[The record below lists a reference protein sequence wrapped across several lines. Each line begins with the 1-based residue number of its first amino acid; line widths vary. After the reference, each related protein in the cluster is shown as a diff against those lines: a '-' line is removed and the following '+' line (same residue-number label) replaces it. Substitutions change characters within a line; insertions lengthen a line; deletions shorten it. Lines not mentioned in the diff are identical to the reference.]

1 MSTTKQISRAVRRAL
16 MLSVGAAAA
25 TAASLPAMGQ
35 AAPAPAPESAQV
47 ETIVITGSRIPQ
59 PQLESVSPVTS
70 INNVAIQQS
79 GVTRVEDLLNT
90 LPQVAG
96 QYGAGLSNGATGEAT
111 VSLRGL
117 GANRTMVLVNG
128 RRLMPGDPTLNGNA
142 APDLNQIPAG
152 LVERV
157 DLLTGGASAVYGAD
171 AVAGVVNFV
180 INDHFQGVRFEG
192 NYNFYQHDNRDN
204 SAQAANKLFGFTPP
218 SGNSTDGYARDFNVI
233 AGSNFAE
240 GRGNATAYAGYRR
253 VAAVLQAKRDYSNC
267 SLTSTTTGGVSTLG
281 CGGSTTSFVARF
293 NNPGQINPA
302 TGKVSTMHFD
312 PATGDA
318 VFGSPPLYNFAP
330 LNYYQRPD
338 ERYTA
343 GAFVHYD
350 VNDHARIYSEF
361 MFMDDRSIAQI
372 APSGAFPGAGPA
384 ATATGIP
391 DGTFLINCDNPF
403 LTTTELHYWCAD
415 STSSPPAHVALRR
428 RNVEGGP
435 RYDDL
440 GHTSYRAVFGVKGDI
455 TDAWSY
461 DAYGLWGTTRYSEE
475 YFNDVSK
482 ARMAAALDAVKLTN
496 GQIVC
501 AANAS
506 GVIGAPGCVPWNIFS
521 NIGGGV
527 TPAAVQ
533 YLSIPGESKG
543 ATTERVL
550 DGAVTGDLGKLGVKL
565 PTAHDGLGVSV
576 GAEYRSE
583 ASELNPDITFQ
594 INDLAG
600 QGSPT
605 LPTIGSLHVAEIFA
619 EARLPLV
626 EDKPFAKSLTFET
639 GYRYSDY
646 NLSFGSTNT
655 YKAGLQWAPV
665 SDLRVRGMYQR
676 AVRAPN
682 LQELF
687 LQPRVQLD
695 GTIDPCANSAATG
708 LPTATAAQCALTG
721 VTAAEYGNIARNP
734 AAQYNGLAGGNV
746 NLAPEKADTYTVG
759 LVLTPKVLPD
769 FNLTLDYYNIT
780 IKNLISTYGANLI
793 LQTCIG
799 TAEPLY
805 CNKIH
810 RTQGTGTV
818 ADGSLWI
825 NTDGYISDTNFNL
838 GSQRA
843 NGIDVTSQYRL
854 DFGRAGRLGF
864 DFVGSYVL
872 KFTTEP
878 VTGLGSYDCAGYYG
892 QTCGV
897 PDPRWRHKLRATWNT
912 PVSGLDL
919 YTSWRRINGATLE
932 LLNPSPLLQGTPGLP
947 VNPGVHLSGR
957 DYVDLGGSY
966 TFRGHAT
973 FRMGINNLFDKSP
986 PLVGFA
992 YIGTVFGNG
1001 NTYPQ
1006 VYDALG
1012 RYAFF
1017 NVTVDF

>member
-1 MSTTKQISRAVRRAL
+1 MSSTRQISGAVRRAL
-16 MLSVGAAAA
+16 MLSAAAA
-25 TAASLPAMGQ
+25 TASLPALAQ
-35 AAPAPAPESAQV
+35 VKPEAAPQV
-47 ETIVITGSRIPQ
+47 ETIVVTGSRIPQ
-59 PQLESVSPVTS
+59 VQIESPSPLTSVTQE
-70 INNVAIQQS
+70 AIQQS
-79 GVTRVEDLLNT
+79 GVTRVEDLLNS

-128 RRLMPGDPTLNGNA
+128 RRLMPGDPTQNGNA
-142 APDLNQIPAG
+142 APDLNQLPTG

-180 INDHFQGVRFEG
+180 LNDHFQGVRFEG
-192 NYNFYQHDNRDN
+192 NYNFYQHDNRDK
-204 SAQAANKLFGFTPP
+204 SAQAANTLFGFTAP
-218 SGNSTDGYARDFNVI
+218 SGNSTDGYARDFGVI
-233 AGSNFAE
+233 AGSNFAD

-253 VAAVLQAKRDYSNC
+253 VAPVLQAKRDYSNC
-267 SLTSTTTGGVSTLG
+267 SLTSTTTGGVSALG

-293 NNPGQINPA
+293 NVPGFGTQHFNPA
-302 TGKVSTMHFD
+302 TGGV
-312 PATGDA
+312 AA
-318 VFGSPPLYNFAP
+318 GSPPLYNFAP

-350 VNDHARIYSEF
+350 LNDHARVYSEF

-372 APSGAFPGAGPA
+372 APSGAFPGAGPG
-384 ATATGIP
+384 ATATGVP
-391 DGTFLINCDNPF
+391 DGTFLINCNNPNLSPGEF
-403 LTTTELHYWCAD
+403 GTPAVGITPATGWCQGD
-415 STSSPPAHVALRR
+415 PNHPDVHVALRR

-455 TDAWSY
+455 NDAWTY

-482 ARMAAALDAVKLTN
+482 QRMAFALQAVTNAA
-496 GQIVC
+496 GQVVC
-501 AANAS
+501 KANAS
-506 GVIGAPGCVPWNIFS
+506 GVIAAPGCVPWNIFS
-521 NIGGGV
+521 LKNGGV

-533 YLSIPGESKG
+533 YISIPGEDKG
-543 ATTERVL
+543 GTTERIV
-550 DGAVTGDLGKLGVKL
+550 DAAITGDLGKMGVKL
-565 PTAHDGLGVSV
+565 PTAHDGLGVSF

-594 INDLAG
+594 TNDLAG

-605 LPTIGSLHVAEIFA
+605 LPTIGSLHVAELFV
-619 EARLPLV
+619 EARLPILA
-626 EDKPFAKSLTFET
+626 DQPFAKSLIFET
-639 GYRYSDY
+639 GYRYSNYD
-646 NLSFGSTNT
+646 LSFGSTNT

-665 SDLRVRGMYQR
+665 NDLRFRGMYQR

-682 LQELF
+682 IQELF

-695 GTIDPCANSAATG
+695 GTQDPCANSAATG

-721 VTAAEYGNIARNP
+721 VTPAEYGAIARNP
-734 AAQYNGLAGGNV
+734 AAQYNGLVGGSTS
-746 NLAPEKADTYTVG
+746 LAPEKADTYTVG
-759 LVLTPKVLPD
+759 LVLTPRFLPD
-769 FNLTLDYYNIT
+769 FNATIDYYNIS

-793 LQTCIG
+793 LQTCLTSG
-799 TAEPLY
+799 DPFY
-805 CNKIH
+805 CSKVH
-810 RTQGTGTV
+810 RTQGTSTV

-825 NTDGYISDTNFNL
+825 NTDGYIADGNFNL

-843 NGIDVTSQYRL
+843 NGIDLTTQYRL
-854 DFGRAGRLGF
+854 DFGGAGRLAF
-864 DFVGSYVL
+864 DFVGTYVL
-872 KFTTEP
+872 KLATEP

-912 PVSGLDL
+912 PVHGLDV
-919 YTSWRRINGATLE
+919 YTSWRRINGASLE
-932 LLNPSPLLQGTPGLP
+932 ILNPSPLLHGTPGLP
-947 VNPGVHLSGR
+947 VNPGLRVAGR

-966 TFRGHAT
+966 AFAGHAT
-973 FRMGINNLFDKSP
+973 LRVGVNNVFDKSP

-1006 VYDALG
+1006 IYDALG

-1017 NVTVDF
+1017 NLVVDF

>member
-1 MSTTKQISRAVRRAL
+1 MSSSNQIGSAVRRAL
-16 MLSVGAAAA
+16 MFSAVAA
-25 TAASLPAMGQ
+25 AASLPALAQ
-35 AAPAPAPESAQV
+35 TKPPAAPEV
-47 ETIVITGSRIPQ
+47 ETITVTGSRIPQ
-59 PQLESVSPVTS
+59 QQLESVSPVTS
-70 INNVAIQQS
+70 VTSEAIQQT
-79 GVTRVEDLLNT
+79 GVTRIEDLLNT

-96 QYGAGLSNGATGEAT
+96 QYGSGVSNGATGEAT

-117 GANRTMVLVNG
+117 GANRTLVLVNG

-142 APDLNQIPAG
+142 APDLNQIPTG

-180 INDHFQGVRFEG
+180 LNDHFQGVRFEG
-192 NYNFYQHDNRDN
+192 NYNFYQHDNRDK
-204 SAQAANKLFGFTPP
+204 SAQAANTLFGFTAP
-218 SGNSTDGYARDFNVI
+218 SGNSTDGYARDFGVI
-233 AGSNFAE
+233 AGSNFAD

-293 NNPGQINPA
+293 NHTGQGTQHFNPA
-302 TGKVSTMHFD
+302 TGEL
-312 PATGDA
+312 AA
-318 VFGSPPLYNFAP
+318 GSPPLYNFAP

-350 VNDHARIYSEF
+350 VNDHARIYSEL
-361 MFMDDRSIAQI
+361 MFMDDRSVAQI
-372 APSGAFPGAGPA
+372 APSGAFPGAGPG

-391 DGTFLINCDNPF
+391 DGTFLINCNNPL
-403 LTTTELHYWCAD
+403 LTPLELQYWCNN
-415 STSSPPAHVALRR
+415 STSSPDAHVALRR

-435 RYDDL
+435 RFDDL
-440 GHTSYRAVFGVKGDI
+440 GHTSYRVVFGVKGDI
-455 TDAWSY
+455 TDAWTY

-482 ARMAAALDAVKLTN
+482 QRMAYALDAVQLPS

-501 AANAS
+501 RANS
-506 GVIGAPGCVPWNIFS
+506 QGVIGAPGCVPWNIFS
-521 NIGGGV
+521 LKNGGV

-533 YLSIPGESKG
+533 YISIPGESKG
-543 ATTERVL
+543 GTTERVV
-550 DGAVTGDLGKLGVKL
+550 DGAITGDLGKLGVKL
-565 PTAHDGLGVSV
+565 PTAHDGLAVSF

-594 INDLAG
+594 TNDLAG

-605 LPTIGSLHVAEIFA
+605 LPTIGSLHVAEIFT
-619 EARLPLV
+619 EARLPLL
-626 EDKPFAKSLTFET
+626 EDRPFAKSLTFET

-665 SDLRVRGMYQR
+665 SDLRFRGMYQR

-695 GTIDPCANSAATG
+695 GTIDPCASAAPG
-708 LPTATAAQCALTG
+708 VAPSATAAQCALTG
-721 VTAAEYGNIARNP
+721 VTPAEYGNIARNP

-746 NLAPEKADTYTVG
+746 SLAPEKADTYTVG
-759 LVLTPKVLPD
+759 LVLTPKALPD
-769 FNLTLDYYNIT
+769 FNLTVDYYNIS

-793 LQTCIG
+793 IQNCIATG
-799 TAEPLY
+799 DPLY

-810 RTQGTGTV
+810 RTQGTQTV

-825 NTDGYISDTNFNL
+825 NTDGFISDTNFNL

-843 NGIDVTSQYRL
+843 NGIDLTSQYRL
-854 DFGRAGRLGF
+854 DFGRGGRLAF

-872 KFTTEP
+872 KFATQP
-878 VTGLGSYDCAGYYG
+878 VAGGDSYDCAGYYG

-912 PVSGLDL
+912 PVKGLDM
-919 YTSWRRINGATLE
+919 YTSWRRINGASLE
-932 LLNPSPLLQGTPGLP
+932 LLNPSPLLNGTPGLP
-947 VNPGVHLSGR
+947 VNPGQHVSGR

-966 TFRGHAT
+966 TFAGHTT
-973 FRMGINNLFDKSP
+973 FRLGVNNVFDKSP

-1017 NVTVDF
+1017 NLVVDF